1 MNLPNKLTTARIV
14 LIPALIAV
22 IMLSEYLIPRNI
34 GYVTAAVLFVAIS
47 LTDYYDGKIARKRNI
62 VTNFGKFLDPLAD
75 KLLII
80 GTMLA
85 ILYKFKSN
93 IIRPYLFWAL
103 LAVVFRELMVTGL
116 RLVAVKSSGEV
127 IAANKLGKAKTVTQ
141 IVCVLTVLLEPVL
154 QDVIEYFLRDSG
166 TEYVLHD
173 IFPLSLASIAVMTFF
188 TVLSGVVYVVRHRRY
203 LKQ

>member
-85 ILYKFKSN
+85 LLYKNKGN

-103 LAVVFRELMVTGL
+103 LVVVFRELMVTGL
-116 RLVAVKSSGEV
+116 RLIAVKSSGEV

-141 IVCVLTVLLEPVL
+141 IVCIMTVLLEPVL
-154 QDVIEYFLRDSG
+154 QDIIEFFLRDSDTG
-166 TEYVLHD
+166 YFLHD